1 MPYGIIYLGVR
12 RGTLTDHHIGVR
24 EQRRTPLLYGFF
36 SLLAGLTVLVL
47 LGAPRPLVAMV
58 VVMFAVLLVTTGINQ
73 VWKLSAHAAVSA
85 GSAGVLI
92 TVFGPALLVVVPVV
106 ALVAW
111 SRVRLRDHTTSQVLA
126 GAAVGVLVAVP
137 TFLVLS

>member
-1 MPYGIIYLGVR
+1 MVPLIYFGLR

-24 EQRRTPLLYGFF
+24 EQRRRPLVYGLL
-36 SLLAGLTVLVL
+36 SVLAGLAVLVL
-47 LGAPRPLVAMV
+47 LGAPRPLIAMV

-92 TVFGPALLVVVPVV
+92 NVFGPALLAVVPVV
-106 ALVAW
+106 VLVAW
-111 SRVRLRDHTTSQVLA
+111 SRVRLRDHSTSQVLA
-126 GAAVGVLVAVP
+126 GAVVGVLVAVP